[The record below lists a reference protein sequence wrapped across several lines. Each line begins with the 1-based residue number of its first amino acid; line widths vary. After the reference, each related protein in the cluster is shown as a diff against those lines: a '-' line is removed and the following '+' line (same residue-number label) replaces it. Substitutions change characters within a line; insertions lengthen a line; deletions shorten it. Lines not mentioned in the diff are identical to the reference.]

1 MMEEQTEFEDTGI
14 IGGADGPTAI
24 FFADKT
30 HKPTLLQRVQRF
42 FSRTK
47 RHFIEKRIVPGT
59 HTIEEVE
66 EYLKSRYG
74 FVEADRT
81 DSFFIEEYEQ
91 MRTSFLF
98 EHRPDLVEGQE
109 IDFDLDPSEDSAVIM
124 RKLQEK
130 SDKEREIAESIPRAE
145 FDIDYHRYIK
155 TGKDINDSMDIII
168 ERNYAYFGGGAQGSN
183 GYIRKWRRIYKD
195 VYRYYGVSEE
205 DIRNRTKRYKDLVLE
220 LSM

>member
-1 MMEEQTEFEDTGI
+1 MEEQTEFEDTGI
-14 IGGADGPTAI
+14 IGGAYGPTAI

-42 FSRTK
+42 FNRTK

-81 DSFFIEEYEQ
+81 DSLFIEEYEQ

-109 IDFDLDPSEDSAVIM
+109 M
-124 RKLQEK
+124 
-130 SDKEREIAESIPRAE
+130 
-145 FDIDYHRYIK
+145 
-155 TGKDINDSMDIII
+155 
-168 ERNYAYFGGGAQGSN
+168 
-183 GYIRKWRRIYKD
+183 
-195 VYRYYGVSEE
+195 
-205 DIRNRTKRYKDLVLE
+205 
-220 LSM
+220 

>member
-1 MMEEQTEFEDTGI
+1 MMEEQTEFEDAGI
-14 IGGADGPTAI
+14 IGGADCPTAI

-30 HKPTLLQRVQRF
+30 HKPTFQQRIQRF
-42 FSRTK
+42 INRTK
-47 RHFIEKRIVPGT
+47 RHFIEKKIVPGT

-81 DSFFIEEYEQ
+81 DSLFIEEYEQ

-109 IDFDLDPSEDSAVIM
+109 IDFKPDPSMEQDEIV
-124 RKLQEK
+124 RQLQEK
-130 SDKEREIAESIPRAE
+130 IEKEREIAESIPRE
-145 FDIDYHRYIK
+145 VFDIDYHRYIK
-155 TGKDINDSMDIII
+155 TGKNINDSMDIII

>member
-1 MMEEQTEFEDTGI
+1 MMEEQTEYEDLGI

-30 HKPTLLQRVQRF
+30 HKPTLSQKVQRF
-42 FSRTK
+42 INRTK
-47 RHFIEKRIVPGT
+47 RHFIEKRIAPGA

-66 EYLKSRYG
+66 EYLKNRYG
-74 FVEADRT
+74 FVEVDRT
-81 DSFFIEEYEQ
+81 APGFVEEYEQ
-91 MRTSFLF
+91 MRISSLF

-109 IDFDLDPSEDSAVIM
+109 IDFDIDPSESQEEIL

-130 SDKEREIAESIPRAE
+130 SDKEREIAESIPRE
-145 FDIDYHRYIK
+145 VFDIDYHRYIK
-155 TGKDINDSMDIII
+155 TGKDINDSMDFTV

-183 GYIRKWRRIYKD
+183 SYIRKWRKIYKD

-205 DIRNRTKRYKDLVLE
+205 DIKYRTQRYKDMIFE

>member
-1 MMEEQTEFEDTGI
+1 MEVENIGI

-30 HKPTLLQRVQRF
+30 HNPTLTQRIQRF
-42 FSRTK
+42 INKTK
-47 RHFIEKRIVPGT
+47 RHFIEKGIVPGT

-81 DSFFIEEYEQ
+81 APDFIVQYEQ
-91 MRTSFLF
+91 MRTSSLF

-109 IDFDLDPSEDSAVIM
+109 IDFDIDPSEDHEVIL
-124 RKLQEK
+124 RKLREK
-130 SDKEREIAESIPRAE
+130 TDKEREIAASIPRE
-145 FDIDYHRYIK
+145 IFDIDYHEYIK
-155 TGKDINDSMDIII
+155 TGKDINDSMSIII
-168 ERNYAYFGGGAQGSN
+168 ERNYAYFGGGAQGSKLS
-183 GYIRKWRRIYKD
+183 IRKWNKIFKD

-205 DIRNRTKRYKDLVLE
+205 DIKNKTERYKDLVFE
-220 LSM
+220 LSL

>member
-1 MMEEQTEFEDTGI
+1 MMEEQKEYEDPEI
-14 IGGADGPTAI
+14 IGGADGPTTI

-30 HKPTLLQRVQRF
+30 HKPTFQQRIQRF
-42 FSRTK
+42 ISRTK
-47 RHFIEKRIVPGT
+47 RHFIEKKIVPGT
-59 HTIEEVE
+59 HTIEELE

-74 FVEADRT
+74 FVEVDRT
-81 DSFFIEEYEQ
+81 DSAFIEEYEQ

-109 IDFDLDPSEDSAVIM
+109 IDFDLDPSEDSAMIM

-130 SDKEREIAESIPRAE
+130 SDKEREIAESIPRE
-145 FDIDYHRYIK
+145 VFDIDYHRYIK
-155 TGKDINDSMDIII
+155 TGKDINDSMDFTI

-183 GYIRKWRRIYKD
+183 GYIRKWRKIYKD